1 MPHHHSKPVIRS
13 RYIRTR
19 PVVNYYYSEP
29 ECYCD
34 GEPCICPPDTAG
46 LARDPIL
53 TKGFYWYD
61 ANPAQAPGFLA
72 WLRDNSSLVKSRKS
86 TTSIDTS
93 PFSVLTGG
101 AKAHIW
107 TLFEV
112 LFPVPWLDAKQ
123 FGFPNTATADTDV
136 TISSRG
142 AEPTEDALDTVAN
155 GVKKI
160 MPFLAPVS
168 SGVLV
173 IGGLVGLGY
182 IFRKE
187 LFHGLK
193 QVRHIRRSRSR

>member
-1 MPHHHSKPVIRS
+1 MTHHHSRH
-13 RYIRTR
+13 IRTR
-19 PVVNYYYSEP
+19 PVIKYYYSEP

-34 GEPCICPPDTAG
+34 GEPCICLPNDTGA
-46 LARDPIL
+46 LVRDTIL

-61 ANPAQAPGFLA
+61 ANPEQAPGFLA
-72 WLRDNSSLVKSRKS
+72 WLRDNASLVKARKS

-123 FGFPNTATADTDV
+123 FGFPNTATKDTDV
-136 TISSRG
+136 TISSSG
-142 AEPTEDALDTVAN
+142 AEPQEDVVDQIAD

-160 MPFLAPVS
+160 APFLAPVS

-173 IGGLVGLGY
+173 LGGLVGLGY

-187 LFHGLK
+187 LFSHGLK
-193 QVRHIRRSRSR
+193 QVRRLRPSRNR